1 MDDAKRFEVRQVVAA
16 PIEQVFAVVAD
27 PRKHVG
33 IDGSGML
40 QRTDSGQRAGGRGW
54 SSVRHGCVSRFSRP
68 LPNSKP
74 GDRVR
79 TGCAPELGAVPRRF
93 LSVPLV
99 DKLAN
104 ITTVGHTYT
113 YQLREVAGGTEITQ
127 IYDWSGVK
135 DPQFE
140 SFCPFVSREE
150 LADTLA
156 KLAREVEGAS

>member
-16 PIEQVFAVVAD
+16 PIEQVFAVIAD
-27 PRKHVG
+27 PGKHVG

-40 QRTDSGQRAGGRGW
+40 QRTDSGPVAAVGQVFAMDMYRDSLGHYRTVNLVTEFEPG
-54 SSVRHGCVSRFSRP
+54 VRLSWAPSLDVSYP
-68 LPNSKP
+68 
-74 GDRVR
+74 
-79 TGCAPELGAVPRRF
+79 C
-93 LSVPLV
+93 PLV

-104 ITTVGHTYT
+104 ITTGGHTYT
-113 YQLREVAGGTEITQ
+113 YQLREVTGGTEITQ

-150 LADTLA
+150 LADTLT